1 MSETGKTAN
10 RREIIGLCLGPLDLG
25 VGGLLPHH
33 HIWSVIALMCIV
45 VSGGAPAQPACGLGW
60 PGRESPAQVIWIK
73 PVYRRTE
80 QQRYFSVQSY
90 SNNHVSQHGSSMSV
104 FSLYWQLSQGRMA
117 NFSA

>member
-10 RREIIGLCLGPLDLG
+10 RRKIIGFYLGPLDLG

-45 VSGGAPAQPACGLGW
+45 VSGGAPAHSACGLGW
-60 PGRESPAQVIWIK
+60 VGWESPAQVIWIK

-80 QQRYFSVQSY
+80 QQRYFSVQSWPIK
-90 SNNHVSQHGSSMSV
+90 G
-104 FSLYWQLSQGRMA
+104 L
-117 NFSA
+117 